1 MNDDGYPDE
10 PVGPFPGPPRTIT
23 DGRDR
28 TVSLRAVGPGPDEI
42 DRATAREALTEMY
55 VAFDPADRAQGLP
68 PAGEDR
74 VRDWLGTVL
83 GPDCANVVALVGD
96 ESVGHATLVPD
107 DGAAELAIFVHQDHR
122 EAGIGTALIR
132 TLLGLAAE
140 EGIERIWLTVER
152 WNRAAV
158 GLYRK
163 LGFETRNGESFEL
176 EMSIRL
182 AAD

>member
-1 MNDDGYPDE
+1 
-10 PVGPFPGPPRTIT
+10 
-23 DGRDR
+23 
-28 TVSLRAVGPGPDEI
+28 
-42 DRATAREALTEMY
+42 
-55 VAFDPADRAQGLP
+55 
-68 PAGEDR
+68 
-74 VRDWLGTVL
+74 
-83 GPDCANVVALVGD
+83 VVALVGD
-96 ESVGHATLVPD
+96 EPVGHATLVPD

-152 WNRAAV
+152 WNGAAV

-176 EMSIRL
+176 EMAIRL
-182 AAD
+182 GAD